1 MQYFTMMKKATVL
14 LLLASVSSLS
24 GAELRLLSAE
34 VMKPALRE
42 LIAEF
47 EKTTGHRI
55 TVTYDSAGKV
65 RSRFLAGEP
74 ADAIIVQLPVAEDL
88 ASTGKV
94 FAGSVQVLSRSGL
107 GLGVRRGLPHPD
119 LSSAAT
125 VKQTLLAA
133 SSLAYPDPTR
143 GAASGILFLSII
155 RKMGITAELE
165 SKTRFTQ
172 GSLVDFAQQQQTDI
186 AVTQPAEILAAPSY
200 EFAGWLP
207 DELQDYKNFT
217 WATAVAAGAA
227 QPQPAEAF
235 VQFLASPP
243 AIQVFIAKGMKAA
256 TK

>member
-1 MQYFTMMKKATVL
+1 
-14 LLLASVSSLS
+14 
-24 GAELRLLSAE
+24 
-34 VMKPALRE
+34 
-42 LIAEF
+42 
-47 EKTTGHRI
+47 
-55 TVTYDSAGKV
+55 
-65 RSRFLAGEP
+65 
-74 ADAIIVQLPVAEDL
+74 
-88 ASTGKV
+88 
-94 FAGSVQVLSRSGL
+94 
-107 GLGVRRGLPHPD
+107 
-119 LSSAAT
+119 
-125 VKQTLLAA
+125 
-133 SSLAYPDPTR
+133 
-143 GAASGILFLSII
+143 
-155 RKMGITAELE
+155 MGITAELE